1 MAGHARPPHGL
12 FADAFRLLPLQPDDG
27 RAFFLRAQLAVVSP
41 STHSRRRPSSAGGF
55 YSRDSCGP
63 PVTSIKQSYKFT
75 SVDTFSFFLS
85 RYRLSSTPFNEI
97 FNICAISFEARLNR
111 RYAHNFKSVGLN

>member
-12 FADAFRLLPLQPDDG
+12 FADAFRLLRLQPDDG
-27 RAFFLRAQLAVVSP
+27 RACFLRAQLAVVSP

-63 PVTSIKQSYKFT
+63 PPTPLKKSYKFS
-75 SVDTFSFFLS
+75 SVDKFSFFLS
-85 RYRLSSTPFNEI
+85 RYLLTYSTFTER
-97 FNICAISFEARLNR
+97 FHICASPFSATFDGR
-111 RYAHNFKSVGLN
+111 